1 MVMKTFTAG
10 ERLFAADLNDNFD
23 ETKSADNITSG
34 TIDAARL
41 PPLGPE
47 FSTAGSNA
55 VAIVFDRDRVITRNA
70 TGTVTF
76 SGSSYTAGKSAS
88 VRIVPGGSARTLT
101 FPAGWKFV
109 AVKPTSV
116 AANKTAVLAVT
127 SFGTAEADVVAAY
140 SVQP

>member
-1 MVMKTFTAG
+1 MSSGFRGLEFLGKQTLDASQVPS
-10 ERLFAADLNDNFD
+10 LDADKIA
-23 ETKSADNITSG
+23 TG

-47 FSTAGSNA
+47 FSTATSDA
-55 VAIVFDRDRVITRNA
+55 VAIVFDRDRVITRSA

-76 SGSSYTAGKSAS
+76 TGSSYTAGKSAS
-88 VRIVPGGSARTLT
+88 VRIVAGGSQRTLT
-101 FPAGWKFV
+101 FPAGWVFV
-109 AVKPTSV
+109 AVKPANV

-127 SFGTAEADVVAAY
+127 SFGTTEANVVAAY